1 MVGGWVV
8 GMAAERSPRDLV
20 EASPTAA
27 DGPGPASTTDVSA
40 VSVSTPSPTAL
51 SPTTRSPTALS
62 PTDLRPTTQAVVVTD
77 AAGAVRSW
85 NLGAEAL
92 YGWPASEAVG
102 RSLLEVAP
110 AATADAPVGRLAEE
124 PWSGDVVLRR
134 RDGRTFL
141 GRVTN
146 TPILT
151 AGAHAGVIE
160 VTEDVGERRRLAD
173 AQRRREQRLR
183 LALGAG
189 RLGVWEWDGA
199 TDLVEWDADMEA
211 LAGFAPGTFEGTREA
226 YLCIVHPDDRDRVMA
241 VVERAATEGT
251 DFHVEHRILHA
262 DGSVRWVEGHGQP
275 VWSGDHVG
283 GLIGVSTDV
292 TERHEATAERE
303 RLLAE
308 ESAARTAVDAAHARL
323 ELLAGATAAMG
334 AGLDLEQRL
343 AALTRLVVP
352 RFADACGV
360 HLIEGDEANLIA
372 LHHRDPAQGAALGD
386 LIRRHPVRLDAPSG
400 IGAAMRE
407 GVTKWAPTIS
417 DEALVAGATSPEH
430 LAALRSLEVTTGVAV
445 PLRGGDGVFGAVT
458 FITVAGRV
466 MAPDDLASAEDLCAR
481 VSVLVEHGRLLDERE
496 ADREAQR
503 YQAALLGSLIEASV
517 DGILA
522 VGPGGDV
529 LAHNQRFLD
538 LWGLDPAV
546 LGGGAGAVLEATAGK
561 VVDPD
566 SYVAA
571 VRAAADERPAQL
583 RDEVVLVDG
592 TVLDRLDGAADE
604 FLGFA
609 WGFREVTAE
618 RAHQA
623 EIAAAGERFATL
635 ARTLQQSLLPPR
647 LPSPVG
653 IELAARYHPALSGVD
668 VGGDFYDVFPVGP
681 DWILVIGDV
690 CGKGAEAA
698 ALTALVRHTVRAASM
713 YDPDPATTLV
723 DLNVAML
730 AGTPANDV
738 ARFATVCC
746 VRLRPHPDGVM
757 ADTACGGHP
766 SPVVLRSDGT
776 VEAAGT
782 HGSLIGVLDH
792 VDVRTTSVLLRPGD
806 SIVAVTD
813 GVLEAR
819 GPGGAFLGDDG
830 LLALLR
836 PLAGRSAAAI
846 SGAVEVRAL
855 ELQAGV
861 AHDDIAVLVAHIG
874 TTDPPA

>member
-1 MVGGWVV
+1 
-8 GMAAERSPRDLV
+8 MAAERSLGDVVDAPIA
-20 EASPTAA
+20 EEPT
-27 DGPGPASTTDVSA
+27 PE
-40 VSVSTPSPTAL
+40 PTV
-51 SPTTRSPTALS
+51 
-62 PTDLRPTTQAVVVTD
+62 QAVVVTD
-77 AAGAVRSW
+77 AGGAIRSW
-85 NLGAEAL
+85 NRGAEAL
-92 YGWPASEAVG
+92 YGWPASDVLG
-102 RSLLEVAP
+102 RSLAEVVP
-110 AATADAPVGRLAEE
+110 AAPGTSDSMPGTGRLAGL
-124 PWSGDVVLRR
+124 PWSGDVVLVR
-134 RDGRTFL
+134 RDGGTL
-141 GRVTN
+141 LARVTN
-146 TPILT
+146 TPIDSG
-151 AGAHAGVIE
+151 GALAGVVE
-160 VTEDVGERRRLAD
+160 VSEDVGERDRVAD
-173 AQRRREQRLR
+173 ARRRREQRLQ

-189 RLGVWEWDGA
+189 RLGVWEWDRT

-211 LAGFAPGTFEGTREA
+211 LAGLEPGTFEGTSDA
-226 YLCIVHPDDRDRVMA
+226 YARLLHPGDRDRVMA
-241 VVERAATEGT
+241 AVERAVLEGT
-251 DFHVEHRILHA
+251 DFHVEHRILRP
-262 DGSVRWVEGHGQP
+262 DGSARWVEGHGQP
-275 VWSGDHVG
+275 VWSGDHVV

-292 TERHEATAERE
+292 TERHEAAAERE

-323 ELLAGATAAMG
+323 ELLAGATTAMG

-352 RFADACGV
+352 RFADACAV
-360 HLIEGDEANLIA
+360 HLVEGDEAHLIA
-372 LHHRDPAQGAALGD
+372 LHHRDPAQGLGLGD

-407 GVTKWAPTIS
+407 GRTKWAPTIS
-417 DEALVAGATSPEH
+417 DEMLVAAATSPEH

-445 PLRGGDGVFGAVT
+445 PLRGTAGVFGAVT

-522 VGPGGDV
+522 VGPEGGV

-538 LWGLDPAV
+538 LWGLDHAV
-546 LGGGAGAVLEATAGK
+546 LAGGAEAVLEATAGK
-561 VVDPD
+561 VVDAS
-566 SYVAA
+566 SYLAT
-571 VRAAADERPAQL
+571 VRTATDERPAQL

-592 TVLDRLDGAADE
+592 TVLDRHGSRLDGAGDE
-604 FLGFA
+604 YLGFA

-653 IELAARYHPALSGVD
+653 IDLAARYHPALSGVD

-698 ALTALVRHTVRAASM
+698 AMTALVRHTVRAASM
-713 YDPDPATTLV
+713 YDPDPTTTLV
-723 DLNVAML
+723 DLNAAML
-730 AGTPANDV
+730 ASTPETDV

-757 ADTACGGHP
+757 ADTSCGGHP
-766 SPVVLRSDGT
+766 SPVVLRSDGS

-819 GPGGAFLGDDG
+819 GPGGSFLGDDG
-830 LLALLR
+830 LLALLP
-836 PLAGRSAAAI
+836 PLAGQPAAVI
-846 SGAVEVRAL
+846 SGAVEARAL
-855 ELQAGV
+855 ALQGGV
-861 AHDDIAVLVAHIG
+861 AHDDIAVLVARIG
-874 TTDPPA
+874 GPAAPGGATG